1 MANVHDMANN
11 ERQDEQTRRD
21 TQRGGSMDGVTQCT
35 RHEDH
40 RHIDANT
47 GTGTGG
53 NGYRYGE

>member
-1 MANVHDMANN
+1 MANN

-21 TQRGGSMDGVTQCT
+21 TQRGGSMDGVTLCT
-35 RHEDH
+35 RQEDH
-40 RHIDANT
+40 RQTDANT